1 MRNRSLPSPPRR
13 TARLATAALTL
24 LLLTSACGAPAR
36 VFKIA
41 LVAPFE
47 GRSRQ
52 IGYDAFPA
60 MRLAVRDEIARSTG
74 ARVAITF
81 IAYNDDGDPA
91 RAARVAR
98 NIVLDDDT
106 LIVIGHLALSTTLAA
121 LPVYADAGLPLI
133 VPHLAPERLPEHA
146 LIFRMAP
153 SAARLGNGQDA
164 PAPERWPAAQ
174 QALARFTELSLGPP
188 ATARSVVA
196 YDAAQLAIAAIR
208 ADIDRKGTPTRAG
221 VAAELR
227 AMRFNGVLGV
237 IQFDAQNIWADAPVF
252 PPTPAGE

>member
-1 MRNRSLPSPPRR
+1 M
-13 TARLATAALTL
+13 ATTALTV
-24 LLLTSACGAPAR
+24 LLLTGACGAPAR

-60 MRLAVRDEIARSTG
+60 VRLAVRDEIARSMD

-81 IAYNDDGDPA
+81 IAYNDDADPD
-91 RAARVAR
+91 RAGRVAR
-98 NIVLDDDT
+98 NIALDDDT

-146 LIFRMAP
+146 LVFRMAP
-153 SAARLGNGQDA
+153 SVARLGDGQDA

-174 QALARFTELSLGPP
+174 QALARFAELSLGPP

-208 ADIDRKGTPTRAG
+208 ADISRHGTPTRAG

-227 AMRFNGVLGV
+227 AMRFNGLLGV
-237 IQFDAQNIWADAPVF
+237 IQFDAHNVWAKAPVF
-252 PPTPAGE
+252 PRAPAGE

>member
-1 MRNRSLPSPPRR
+1 MRKPMLPAPFRR
-13 TARLATAALTL
+13 AALWATCVL
-24 LLLTSACGAPAR
+24 AMLILTSACGAPAR

-60 MRLAVRDEIARSTG
+60 MRLAVRDEIARSAG
-74 ARVAITF
+74 ARLAITF
-81 IAYNDDGDPA
+81 VAYNDDADPA

-98 NIVLDDDT
+98 NIALDDDT

-121 LPVYADAGLPLI
+121 LPVYVDAGLPLL
-133 VPHLAPERLPEHA
+133 VPHLAPEQLPEHA

-153 SAARLGNGQDA
+153 SAARLGDGQDA
-164 PAPERWPAAQ
+164 PAPERSPAAQ
-174 QALARFTELSLGPP
+174 QALARFAELSLGPP

-208 ADIDRKGTPTRAG
+208 ADIARHGAPSRAG

-227 AMRFNGVLGV
+227 AIRFNGLLGV
-237 IQFDAQNIWADAPVF
+237 IHFDSHNIWADAPVF
-252 PPTPAGE
+252 PRAPAGE